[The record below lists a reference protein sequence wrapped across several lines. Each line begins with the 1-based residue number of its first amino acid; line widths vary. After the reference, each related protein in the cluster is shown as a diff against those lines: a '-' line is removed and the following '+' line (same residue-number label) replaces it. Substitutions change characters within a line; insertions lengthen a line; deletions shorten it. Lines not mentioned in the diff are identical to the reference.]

1 MAKFQDNFTTTELIQ
16 AVAQNID
23 FSTGNVILFSN
34 DAIQKPFGESG
45 YGEFTSLSKVR
56 EYYLANTRTFAILEN
71 LLTNATG
78 NVANV
83 NGKVFV
89 FQTTSTHATQSS
101 FATDALTD
109 NLANLQAIT
118 DGSFKISI
126 KEGATT
132 IYENEFTNFDL
143 TKLTSLQ
150 EIANYINDFIPFKL
164 TLEAE
169 SFVINNPVFGAGF
182 TIEFA
187 DGTVGT
193 NLIGSTLIKITS
205 GTTVAGTNSNID
217 DIKAQLPLVNLEL
230 ANDLASVPLLTT
242 LDLTREH
249 IEELATFL
257 QGNYGVADNQKNI
270 FLYAI
275 STTNPLLAGMA
286 DDRNTNGNFKSF
298 YLATPTKEKESLHNL
313 TSLLIAVVRSRDNFK
328 PNNPK
333 LVAQG
338 LSLTT
343 SNKIQLIGRSL
354 QVKNYNSVGSV
365 LRDKGVATFYNN
377 GTPKMLSFG
386 SYLNGDEK
394 ITLEKALFKFD
405 FENTVDYFNAIQI
418 FNNKNV
424 SLSITLADG
433 IAVAQKYTVSFLS
446 ALAENRVITPFEG
459 DVLPFSITE
468 GKSSIV
474 RENELNAMQN
484 VGFFVLPQT
493 ITTEDKQQSRIR
505 QAFLLNTPSG
515 VLKIE
520 STGISFE

>member
-16 AVAQNID
+16 AVAQIID

-34 DAIQKPFGESG
+34 DAVQKPFGVDG
-45 YGEFTSLSKVR
+45 YVEFTSLSKVR
-56 EYYLANTRTFAILEN
+56 EYYLANTRTFSVLEN
-71 LLTNATG
+71 LLTNPTG
-78 NVANV
+78 NVATV

-101 FATDALTD
+101 FATDTLTD
-109 NLANLQAIT
+109 NLENLQAIT
-118 DGSFKISI
+118 NGAFKILI

-132 IYENEFTNFDL
+132 IYENEFTGFDL
-143 TKLTSLQ
+143 TKLISLQ
-150 EIANYINDFIPFKL
+150 EIANYINDFIPFQL
-164 TLEAE
+164 TLNTGT
-169 SFVINNPVFGAGF
+169 FVITNPVFGAGF
-182 TIEFA
+182 SIVFEA
-187 DGTVGT
+187 GTVGT
-193 NLIGSTLIKITS
+193 NLISDTLIKITD
-205 GTTVAGTNSNID
+205 GTVVAGTNSNID
-217 DIKAQLPLVNLEL
+217 DIKTTLPLVNSLL

-242 LDLTREH
+242 LDLTKTH

-257 QGNYGVADNQKNI
+257 QDNYETTDNQKNI

-275 STTNPLLAGMA
+275 STTNPLLTEMA
-286 DDRNTNGNFKSF
+286 DDRNTDGNFKSF
-298 YLATPTKEKESLHNL
+298 YLGTPTKEKESLHNL

-343 SNKIQLIGRSL
+343 SNKIQLISRVL
-354 QVKNYNSVGSV
+354 QVINYNDVGLD
-365 LRDKGVATFYNN
+365 LRDKGVTTFYNN
-377 GTPKMLSFG
+377 GSPKMLSFG
-386 SYLNGDEK
+386 SYLDGDDK

-424 SLSITLADG
+424 SLSMTLADG
-433 IAVAQKYTVSFLS
+433 IAVAQRYTVSFLN

-468 GKSSIV
+468 GKAPIV
-474 RENELNAMQN
+474 RENELNAMRN
-484 VGFFVLPQT
+484 VGFFVLPQS

-505 QAFLLNTPSG
+505 QAFLLHTPSG